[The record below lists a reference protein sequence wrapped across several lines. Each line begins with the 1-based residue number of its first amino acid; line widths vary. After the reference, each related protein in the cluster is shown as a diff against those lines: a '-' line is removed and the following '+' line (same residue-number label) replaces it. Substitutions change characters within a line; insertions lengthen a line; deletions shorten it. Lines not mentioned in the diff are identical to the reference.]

1 MKETAK
7 VVKIENDAITLCFT
21 EHEGCK
27 ECSSSFCSIKEKLF
41 TAGNPKGFKLE
52 EGMFVRVYLEPKRT
66 IAYTSLVLIVP
77 LLLFVLFY
85 IGSQRILHIG
95 PEIFQIGIGVLGLA
109 LGFLISYVVMKKH
122 RESATPVIEE
132 IVD

>member
-7 VVKIENDAITLCFT
+7 VVKIENDEITLCFT

-41 TAGNPKGFKLE
+41 TAANPKGLHLE
-52 EGMFVRVYLEPKRT
+52 EGLLVRVFLEPGRT
-66 IAYTSLVLIVP
+66 IGYSSLVLIVP

-85 IGSQRILHIG
+85 MGSQRLLSLES
-95 PEIFQIGIGVLGLA
+95 EIFEIGIGVCGLA
-109 LGFLISYVVMKKH
+109 LGFLLSYVIMKKH
-122 RESATPVIEE
+122 RNSATPVIDE
-132 IVD
+132 IVA

>member
-7 VVKIENDAITLCFT
+7 IVTIGNDEITLCFT

-41 TAGNPKGFKLE
+41 TAANPKNLNLE
-52 EGMFVRVYLEPKRT
+52 EGMLVKVYLEPKRT
-66 IAYTSLVLIVP
+66 IAFSSLVLIVP

-85 IGSQRILHIG
+85 IGSQRFFSLKSEIL
-95 PEIFQIGIGVLGLA
+95 EIGVGVCGLA
-109 LGFLISYVVMKKH
+109 LGFLISYVVMKRH

-132 IVD
+132 IVL

>member
-7 VVKIENDAITLCFT
+7 IVKIQREEITLCFT

-41 TAGNPKGFKLE
+41 TAANPRGLALE
-52 EGMFVRVYLEPKRT
+52 EGMLVRVFLEPKRT
-66 IAYTSLVLIVP
+66 IAFSSLVLVVP

-85 IGSQRILHIG
+85 IASQRLLG
-95 PEIFQIGIGVLGLA
+95 LDSEIFEIGIGVCGLA
-109 LGFLISYVVMKKH
+109 LGFLISYMVMKRH

-132 IVD
+132 IVV

>member
-7 VVKIENDAITLCFT
+7 VVKIDKDEIILCFT

-41 TAGNPKGFKLE
+41 TAANPKKLNLE
-52 EGMFVRVYLEPKRT
+52 EGMLVRVFLEPRRT
-66 IAYTSLVLIVP
+66 IGYSSLVLIVP

-85 IGSQRILHIG
+85 IGSQRLLDLASEIL
-95 PEIFQIGIGVLGLA
+95 EIGIGALGLA
-109 LGFLISYVVMKKH
+109 RGFLLSYVVMKKH